1 MSELLY
7 ERPLTHG
14 PVVRVRRTS
23 VDGEKPVRAVLE
35 IDRRGG
41 QVRDDQTPGNPPP
54 LIEVEGDTDSE
65 VLSKLLPMA
74 LEDAEVARL
83 MRDKGL
89 R

>member
-1 MSELLY
+1 VSESLY
-7 ERPLTHG
+7 DRPLTNG
-14 PVVRVRRTS
+14 PIIRVRRTS
-23 VDGEKPVRAVLE
+23 IDGETPVRAVLE

-41 QVRDDQTPGNPPP
+41 QLRAEQTAGHPPP
-54 LIEVEGDTDSE
+54 LVEGEGESDSD
-65 VLSKLLPMA
+65 VLAKLLPMA